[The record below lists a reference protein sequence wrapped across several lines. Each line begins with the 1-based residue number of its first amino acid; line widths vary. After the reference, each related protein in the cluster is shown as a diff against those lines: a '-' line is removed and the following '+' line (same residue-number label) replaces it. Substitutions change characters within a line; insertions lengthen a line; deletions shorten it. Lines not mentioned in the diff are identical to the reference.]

1 MEQLC
6 APAIIYLI
14 FSITQILID
23 TYNGLYNT
31 AFMKFIVMVMVTFL
45 LQILC
50 QRGLNIISWIIVFV
64 PFILMTVIVSLLLYF
79 FGLNATTGSF
89 NYTCKNSGDDSN
101 IQKDSQGNIL
111 VYDPDYNPR
120 TNPVYYQSPNIVIPN
135 PQPQPQPQP
144 RMQQILITPPTTTYL
159 SSSSPAYQ

>member
-23 TYNGLYNT
+23 TYNGLFNT
-31 AFMKFIVMVMVTFL
+31 ALMKVVVMIMVTFL

-50 QRGLNIISWIIVFV
+50 QRGLNIISWIIVFI

-79 FGLNATTGSF
+79 FGLNAATGSF

-101 IQKDSQGNIL
+101 TNPNIHKDSQGNIL
-111 VYDPDYNPR
+111 VYDPYYNP
-120 TNPVYYQSPNIVIPN
+120 TISPVYFQSPNIVIPN
-135 PQPQPQPQP
+135 PKIQPPPP
-144 RMQQILITPPTTTYL
+144 TQQVLIT
-159 SSSSPAYQ
+159 SSM